1 LKKGE
6 ILRSK
11 HVYSNALEGSKNFL
25 KFDSNDHQSAT
36 FWAAKGAPTGF
47 KEQAGGR
54 IAPRNECRL
63 FWGDAPLF
71 SVL

>member
-11 HVYSNALEGSKNFL
+11 HVYPNALEGSKKFL
-25 KFDSNDHQSAT
+25 KFDSKDHHSAT

-47 KEQAGGR
+47 
-54 IAPRNECRL
+54 
-63 FWGDAPLF
+63 
-71 SVL
+71 